1 MNIKRLLL
9 VVLCLIIITS
19 GSIVL
24 YVQLQELS
32 PFALA
37 RTTVPYQ
44 YRISTTSGFDL
55 GNDSIRLGDVKP
67 GTANRRHVELFHETA
82 TTLRVRIYGNGSEFL
97 FPEYPEYALDG
108 KPVNV
113 TLIAAPPFDAPA
125 GAYAGYVEFIFLR

>member
-9 VVLCLIIITS
+9 VVLCLVVITS

-67 GTANRRHVELFHETA
+67 GTANRRHVELSHKTA
-82 TTLRVRIYGNGSEFL
+82 TTLRVRIYGNGSEYLFSE
-97 FPEYPEYALDG
+97 FPEYVLDG

-113 TLIAAPPFDAPA
+113 TIIAAPPFDARP
-125 GAYAGYVEFIFLR
+125 GAYTGHVEFIFLK